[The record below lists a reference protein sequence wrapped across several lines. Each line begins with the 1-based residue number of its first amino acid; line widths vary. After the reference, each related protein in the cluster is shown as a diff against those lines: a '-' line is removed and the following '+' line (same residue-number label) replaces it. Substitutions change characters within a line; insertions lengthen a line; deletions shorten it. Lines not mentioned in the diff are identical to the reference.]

1 MAEIPAEKSTCVPG
15 SSARSSASATPDRP
29 GCPSCRVLIIVPAY
43 NESASIVAV
52 LESLRALPFEYD
64 VVVVND
70 GSTDSTAELARRSG
84 AQVLDLACN
93 LGVGGAVQ
101 TGYQY
106 AQANGYDVAVQ
117 FDGDGQHCADQ
128 VELLVEAAT
137 SGRASLVIGSR
148 RLGQQQDN
156 YKFPLERD
164 LGSRLLAGL
173 VSLVTRR
180 KITDPT
186 SGFRAANRRMIR
198 FFSRHYPQTWLGDTV
213 EALVLAARHGFAV
226 EEVPARM
233 QPRRD
238 GNGSANL
245 LTGLLHTLRIILA
258 VLVDCLERKFNDD
271 SSGGEP

>member
-1 MAEIPAEKSTCVPG
+1 MADSPAEKSALAQGCSAPG
-15 SSARSSASATPDRP
+15 SASDTPDR
-29 GCPSCRVLIIVPAY
+29 SARRVLIIVPAY

-52 LESLRALPFEYD
+52 LESLRTLPFKYD
-64 VVVVND
+64 VVVIND
-70 GSTDSTAELARRSG
+70 GSTDATAELARRNG
-84 AQVLDLACN
+84 ARVLDLACN

-128 VELLVEAAT
+128 APLLVESVC

-148 RLGQQQDN
+148 RLSRQKDKGH
-156 YKFPLERD
+156 YRFSLERD
-164 LGSRLLAGL
+164 LGSRMLSAL
-173 VSLVTRR
+173 VGVVARK

-186 SGFRAANRRMIR
+186 SGFRAADRRMIR

-226 EEVPARM
+226 EEVPATMR
-233 QPRRD
+233 PRRD
-238 GNGSANL
+238 GKGSANFL
-245 LTGLLHTLRIILA
+245 AGLLHTLRITLA
-258 VLVDCLERKFNDD
+258 VLVDCLERKFDDD
-271 SSGGEP
+271 SFGGEP